1 MSVTIDS
8 QGMIAQARQVPSPFC
23 DFRPLD
29 ASISLL
35 VIHSISLPP
44 AQFGGPYIDQLF
56 TGQLNPSEHPYF
68 EIIYQFKV
76 SAHALIRRDGELVQY
91 VPLDKRAWHAGVSE
105 FAGQEKCND
114 FSIGIELEGTDDSEF
129 TDVQYQTLTKLTE
142 AILTHYPLITPQ
154 RITGHSD
161 IAPGRKS
168 DPGIGFDWQRY
179 LQGLAADSNRPMTG
193 APTRA

>member
-1 MSVTIDS
+1 MSVTIDGK
-8 QGMIAQARQVPSPFC
+8 GMIAQARQVPSPFC
-23 DFRPLD
+23 DFRPLE
-29 ASISLL
+29 AAISLL

-56 TGQLNPSEHPYF
+56 TGKLNPSEHPYF
-68 EIIYQFKV
+68 EIIHQFKV

-129 TDVQYQTLTKLTE
+129 TDAQYQTLTKLTE
-142 AILTHYPLITPQ
+142 AILIHYPLINPH

-161 IAPGRKS
+161 IAPGRKT
-168 DPGIGFDWQRY
+168 DPGTGFDWQRY
-179 LQGLAADSNRPMTG
+179 LADV
-193 APTRA
+193 